1 VLLMIASSIA
11 AQAPSPPPIRLRV
24 HPAAAPTPALKYKLL
39 PELED
44 KTPGNAALLYL
55 RAFSPEWYSHGRPPG
70 FANKV
75 LDLLDT
81 PLVDFPKKE
90 VNWLTSYQPL
100 KQLDKAARKETCDW
114 EMTARVR
121 EEGVN
126 MMFPELQ
133 SFREM
138 AALLALRNR
147 LYLADDNID
156 QAVYTLQTGFSLGRD
171 IGQAPT
177 LINSLVGV
185 AISHVMVGQLEE
197 LLKHSKCPNLYW
209 ALAYLP
215 NPLIDFRK
223 AFEGERLFI
232 LASFP
237 ELRGIETEQL
247 SPENEVKL
255 LDHLSKG
262 FDGRNAREID
272 QADHV
277 TLTLLALKIYPVA
290 KKALIEEGRKPEE
303 VDAMP
308 VVQVVAIHSMRQV
321 REYQDDVYKW
331 LALPFPE
338 AKVGLDQAEKRLR
351 LALSRKDT
359 LPLFSLIPAV
369 NKVYDAHAR
378 LARKIAALRC
388 LEAIR
393 MHAKDNN
400 GKPPAKLD
408 DISLVP
414 VPLDPMTG
422 KSFEYHVKDQ
432 IITLYA
438 PPPAQER
445 PTASNSFT
453 YEMTIE
459 K

>member
-1 VLLMIASSIA
+1 
-11 AQAPSPPPIRLRV
+11 
-24 HPAAAPTPALKYKLL
+24 
-39 PELED
+39 
-44 KTPGNAALLYL
+44 
-55 RAFSPEWYSHGRPPG
+55 
-70 FANKV
+70 
-75 LDLLDT
+75 
-81 PLVDFPKKE
+81 LV
-90 VNWLTSYQPL
+90 N
-100 KQLDKAARKETCDW
+100 
-114 EMTARVR
+114 
-121 EEGVN
+121 
-126 MMFPELQ
+126 
-133 SFREM
+133 
-138 AALLALRNR
+138 
-147 LYLADDNID
+147 
-156 QAVYTLQTGFSLGRD
+156 
-171 IGQAPT
+171 
-177 LINSLVGV
+177 
-185 AISHVMVGQLEE
+185 
-197 LLKHSKCPNLYW
+197 
-209 ALAYLP
+209 
-215 NPLIDFRK
+215 
-223 AFEGERLFI
+223 
-232 LASFP
+232 
-237 ELRGIETEQL
+237 
-247 SPENEVKL
+247 
-255 LDHLSKG
+255 G
-262 FDGRNAREID
+262 FDGRNARETS

-277 TLTLLALKIYPVA
+277 TLTVLALKVYPVA
-290 KKALIEEGRKPEE
+290 KKALIGEGRKPEE

-369 NKVYDAHAR
+369 NKVYDAHVR

-393 MHAKDNN
+393 MHAKDNH

-408 DISLVP
+408 DINLVP
-414 VPLDPMTG
+414 VPFDPMTG
-422 KSFEYHVKDQ
+422 KGFEYQVKDQ